1 MSGWAYLDAQY
12 EDSPAYVN
20 GSAPMNS
27 PKHTANAWLNY
38 KFNQGILDGL
48 DVGAGIYYVGKRPVD
63 EWTQKTLQLDT

>member
-27 PKHTANAWLNY
+27 PKHTA
-38 KFNQGILDGL
+38 KMHG
-48 DVGAGIYYVGKRPVD
+48 
-63 EWTQKTLQLDT
+63 